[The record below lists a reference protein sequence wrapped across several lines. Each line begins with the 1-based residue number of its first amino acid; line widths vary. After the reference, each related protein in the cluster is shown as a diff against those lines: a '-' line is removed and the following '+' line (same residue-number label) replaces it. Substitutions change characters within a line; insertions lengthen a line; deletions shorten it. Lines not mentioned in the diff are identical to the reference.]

1 MDFGLSGEAFNSPKQ
16 MPNKNS
22 GIGKADTEMLPVKDY
37 YATH

>member
-22 GIGKADTEMLPVKDY
+22 GKDKADTKILPLKDY
-37 YATH
+37 YAIH

>member
-22 GIGKADTEMLPVKDY
+22 GKDKADTEILPLKDY
-37 YATH
+37 YAMH